1 MLVPSEY
8 SPDGIKTAH
17 EHRFNPI
24 GTMFR
29 GGSFKSLKELGLFGK
44 ISMGNR
50 AFERTKVE
58 ESIVIPE
65 GCKEVSAA
73 AFLNT
78 TAKTI
83 ELPSTLSYLYGNCF
97 QSVRVDNLIF
107 HGTKPPRIYGYWEF
121 TYADIK
127 HIYVPDESVDAY
139 RLANLAQ
146 GLGFEPL
153 SEYHS

>member
-1 MLVPSEY
+1 ME
-8 SPDGIKTAH
+8 KC
-17 EHRFNPI
+17 
-24 GTMFR
+24 
-29 GGSFKSLKELGLFGK
+29 
-44 ISMGNR
+44 

-58 ESIVIPE
+58 GSIVIPE
-65 GCKEVSAA
+65 GCKEVSTA
-73 AFLNT
+73 AFLNA

-83 ELPSTLSYLYGNCF
+83 ELPSTISYLFGSCF

>member
-1 MLVPSEY
+1 
-8 SPDGIKTAH
+8 
-17 EHRFNPI
+17 
-24 GTMFR
+24 MFR

-44 ISMGNR
+44 ISMGKC
-50 AFERTKVE
+50 AFEQTKVE
-58 ESIVIPE
+58 GSIVIPE
-65 GCKEVSAA
+65 GCKEVSTA
-73 AFLNT
+73 AFLNA

-83 ELPSTLSYLYGNCF
+83 ELPSTISYLFGSCF

-121 TYADIK
+121 AYADIK

>member
-1 MLVPSEY
+1 
-8 SPDGIKTAH
+8 
-17 EHRFNPI
+17 
-24 GTMFR
+24 MFR

-44 ISMGNR
+44 ISMGKC
-50 AFERTKVE
+50 AFEQTKVE
-58 ESIVIPE
+58 GSIVIPE
-65 GCKEVSAA
+65 GCKEVSTA
-73 AFLNT
+73 AFLNA

-83 ELPSTLSYLYGNCF
+83 ELPSTISYLFGSCF

>member
-1 MLVPSEY
+1 MENWDK
-8 SPDGIKTAH
+8 DGDGELSMEEAAAVSS
-17 EHRFNPI
+17 I
-24 GTMFR
+24 GTKFR
-29 GGSFKSLKELGLFGK
+29 GGSFKSLKALGLFGK
-44 ISMGNR
+44 ISMGKS
-50 AFERTKVE
+50 AFEQTKVE
-58 ESIVIPE
+58 GSIVIPE
-65 GCKEVSAA
+65 GCKEVSTA
-73 AFLNT
+73 AFLNA

-83 ELPSTLSYLYGNCF
+83 ELPSTISYLYGNCF
-97 QSVRVDNLIF
+97 QSVRVENLIF

-153 SEYHS
+153 SEYYP